1 MSQFLRNIIHR
12 HQAGN
17 ANREAS
23 HIVQPRPKSR
33 FENNANTEDPLT
45 RHDPTIESATEAAHA
60 PLTPDLRI
68 NKNANN
74 DNLTPLSEQTVFTQE
89 TSDVNTQNQTGFPPT
104 TKQPGIK
111 KNPASDE
118 STPRIHTILHHLNS
132 QRAQNNKP
140 SPSGFR
146 KNTAVPK
153 TAEEID
159 NNLLNK
165 STKSPFVPEQ
175 DSAFKDPDFKTL
187 NSESQHFADP
197 GFKDPFFKDQS
208 FNQEDSDKKQT
219 IENPPEQQE
228 MHQAGLLQTPD
239 WLAEMQSSLTE
250 RWQALNAQT
259 EPEPVINVTI
269 GRVEVRAIQTDS
281 PTPPPQ
287 PDKKP
292 GGIMS
297 LSDYLEQRNKQHNK
311 GQP

>member
-1 MSQFLRNIIHR
+1 MSQFLRNIIYR
-12 HQAGN
+12 HQAGT
-17 ANREAS
+17 ANREAN

-33 FENNANTEDPLT
+33 FENDANTGESLT
-45 RHDPTIESATEAAHA
+45 RHDPKIESATEAAQTQLA
-60 PLTPDLRI
+60 PGLRI
-68 NKNANN
+68 NKNADNS
-74 DNLTPLSEQTVFTQE
+74 NLTPLPEQTVFAQE
-89 TSDVNTQNQTGFPPT
+89 TSAVNARSQTGFPPT
-104 TKQPGIK
+104 TKQPSIK

-132 QRAQNNKP
+132 QHAQNNKP

-146 KNTAVPK
+146 QNTAVPK
-153 TAEEID
+153 MAEKID

-165 STKSPFVPEQ
+165 STKSPLLPEQ

-187 NSESQHFADP
+187 NIESQHFA
-197 GFKDPFFKDQS
+197 DPFFKDQS
-208 FNQEDSDKKQT
+208 FNQEGNDKKQT

-228 MHQAGLLQTPD
+228 THQAGLLQTPD

-287 PDKKP
+287 PNKKP
-292 GGIMS
+292 SGIMS
-297 LSDYLEQRNKQHNK
+297 LSDYLEQRNKQNNK